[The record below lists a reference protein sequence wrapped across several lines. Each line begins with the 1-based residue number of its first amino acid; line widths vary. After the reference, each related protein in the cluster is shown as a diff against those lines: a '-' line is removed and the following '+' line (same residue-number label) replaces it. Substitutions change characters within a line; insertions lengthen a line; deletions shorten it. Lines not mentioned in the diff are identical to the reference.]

1 VSDLGNGFFLL
12 AACCHSFGIFCK
24 NTMDMMLWND
34 DEELEAIIT
43 VMESDSDDD
52 DSDIVAGVIIRNPPV
67 VRGSRSRPRKAP
79 NIDRQRMFYSRL
91 LYKDFFGESQ
101 TYNTTYP
108 RGFSSFQLGFSTK
121 L

>member
-1 VSDLGNGFFLL
+1 M
-12 AACCHSFGIFCK
+12 FCK

-67 VRGSRSRPRKAP
+67 VWGSGSRLRKAP
-79 NIDRQRMFYSRL
+79 YSIDRQRMFYSRL
-91 LYKDFFGESQ
+91 LYKDFFGESP
-101 TYNTTYP
+101 TYNATYP